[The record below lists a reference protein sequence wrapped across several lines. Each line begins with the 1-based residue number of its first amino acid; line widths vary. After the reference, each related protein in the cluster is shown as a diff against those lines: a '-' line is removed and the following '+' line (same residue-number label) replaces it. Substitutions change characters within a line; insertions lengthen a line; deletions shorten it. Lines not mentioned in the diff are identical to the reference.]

1 MIQGSIAMSYL
12 VLHMEKFKKEAIRGI
27 QSHNRR
33 ERESHSNPDIDYD
46 RSAANYE
53 LHEAAASNYAE
64 AIQNR
69 IDELLLVKAVRK
81 DAVRMCGLIVTSDKA
96 FFDGLTPEETRR
108 FFEESKA
115 FLTEFVGAENVVS
128 AMVHMDEK
136 TPHMHF
142 LHVPVTPDGRLN
154 ANKIYTRQS
163 LRKLQSGLPAHLQS
177 RGFVIERGVEQ
188 TPGSTKKHLDTR
200 EFKQQQEA
208 LEKLIQESE
217 ETSRNSRQ
225 LISALEQRE
234 EELRKSIEEYERQAE
249 EAEKVL
255 REETDLPKASF
266 LNYPSVLKKASSL
279 IEELKKALAVKHL
292 VQTEKEI
299 LQREVDT
306 LRGKLTRL
314 EAGYTAHRKQSHE
327 EKEELE
333 ALRSVLE
340 GLEVDGI
347 ITGAIAS
354 DYQWDRINHICED
367 LNLKVF
373 SPLWRKNPLVVMENM
388 IESGV
393 RSVIATVAAEGLN
406 EKWLG
411 RELDHKTLEDLKIL
425 NERYKVSVSGEGGEY
440 ESLTLDSPLHKK
452 SMEIKSFEVIESRDN
467 SRMHVKEVALIDKQK

>member
-1 MIQGSIAMSYL
+1 MSYL
-12 VLHMEKFKKEAIRGI
+12 VLHMDKFKKEAIRGI

-53 LHEAAASNYAE
+53 LHEAASSNYAE

-115 FLTEFVGAENVVS
+115 FLTEFVGVENVIS

-188 TPGSTKKHLDTR
+188 TPGSAKRHLATR

-217 ETSRNSRQ
+217 EAARNSRQ
-225 LISALEQRE
+225 LISALGQRE

-255 REETDLPKASF
+255 REDSSLPKASLF
-266 LNYPSVLKKASSL
+266 NYPSVLKKASSL

-333 ALRSVLE
+333 NQLKKMK
-340 GLEVDGI
+340 
-347 ITGAIAS
+347 
-354 DYQWDRINHICED
+354 RI
-367 LNLKVF
+367 
-373 SPLWRKNPLVVMENM
+373 MA
-388 IESGV
+388 GY
-393 RSVIATVAAEGLN
+393 
-406 EKWLG
+406 
-411 RELDHKTLEDLKIL
+411 REFLLLPEI
-425 NERYKVSVSGEGGEY
+425 R
-440 ESLTLDSPLHKK
+440 PLHIGFVERKRA
-452 SMEIKSFEVIESRDN
+452 EQLQRQQEEERQRQEQEARDRERRQAH
-467 SRMHVKEVALIDKQK
+467 STRGMRMR

>member
-1 MIQGSIAMSYL
+1 MSYL
-12 VLHMEKFKKEAIRGI
+12 VLHMNKFKKEAIRGI

-53 LHEAAASNYAE
+53 LHEVASSNYAE

-81 DAVRMCGLIVTSDKA
+81 DAVRMCGLIVTSDKT

-154 ANKIYTRQS
+154 ANKIYTRKS

-188 TPGSTKKHLDTR
+188 TPGSVKKHMDTR

-225 LISALEQRE
+225 LISALEQRK
-234 EELRKSIEEYERQAE
+234 EELRACLETSAFIVTRRHVDKKRLCAAAKTREDCQTVPQRSDGQRMGACTSSPAPCFWRRS
-249 EAEKVL
+249 EAQN
-255 REETDLPKASF
+255 RPA
-266 LNYPSVLKKASSL
+266 
-279 IEELKKALAVKHL
+279 
-292 VQTEKEI
+292 
-299 LQREVDT
+299 
-306 LRGKLTRL
+306 
-314 EAGYTAHRKQSHE
+314 
-327 EKEELE
+327 
-333 ALRSVLE
+333 
-340 GLEVDGI
+340 
-347 ITGAIAS
+347 
-354 DYQWDRINHICED
+354 
-367 LNLKVF
+367 
-373 SPLWRKNPLVVMENM
+373 
-388 IESGV
+388 
-393 RSVIATVAAEGLN
+393 
-406 EKWLG
+406 
-411 RELDHKTLEDLKIL
+411 
-425 NERYKVSVSGEGGEY
+425 
-440 ESLTLDSPLHKK
+440 
-452 SMEIKSFEVIESRDN
+452 
-467 SRMHVKEVALIDKQK
+467 

>member
-1 MIQGSIAMSYL
+1 MSYL
-12 VLHMEKFKKEAIRGI
+12 VLHMDKFKKEAIRGI

-53 LHEAAASNYAE
+53 LHESASSNYAE

-69 IDELLLVKAVRK
+69 IDELLPVKAVRK
-81 DAVRMCGLIVTSDKA
+81 DAVRMCGLIVSSDKA

-142 LHVPVTPDGRLN
+142 FHVPVTQDGRLN

-163 LRKLQSGLPAHLQS
+163 LRKLQSELPAYLQS
-177 RGFVIERGVEQ
+177 RGFAIERGVEQ
-188 TPGSTKKHLDTR
+188 TPGSAKKHLDTR
-200 EFKQQQEA
+200 EFKQQKEELARLAQEVA
-208 LEKLIQESE
+208 VLMRDSLRS
-217 ETSRNSRQ
+217 
-225 LISALEQRE
+225 LGLLGQRE
-234 EELRKSIEEYERQAE
+234 EKLKKSIEAYERQAE

-255 REETDLPKASF
+255 RDEHSLPKASLF
-266 LNYPSVLKKASSL
+266 NYPSVLKKASSL

-314 EAGYTAHRKQSHE
+314 EAGYTAHRKQSRE

-333 ALRSVLE
+333 KQLKKMRRIMAGYREFLRLPE
-340 GLEVDGI
+340 I
-347 ITGAIAS
+347 
-354 DYQWDRINHICED
+354 R
-367 LNLKVF
+367 
-373 SPLWRKNPLVVMENM
+373 
-388 IESGV
+388 
-393 RSVIATVAAEGLN
+393 
-406 EKWLG
+406 
-411 RELDHKTLEDLKIL
+411 
-425 NERYKVSVSGEGGEY
+425 
-440 ESLTLDSPLHKK
+440 PLH
-452 SMEIKSFEVIESRDN
+452 IEFVERRRAEQLQRQQEDERQRQEQEARDRERRQAMTARGM
-467 SRMHVKEVALIDKQK
+467 RMR